1 MMGPVAEQHA
11 LASSVDYVTAYA
23 DAAGEVVSTIA
34 ECDMGAHVPGCP
46 GWSTYDLV
54 VHLGNVHA
62 WAATILETGAE
73 APKQTDE
80 PSSRRAR
87 AAAQWYSGKAEDL
100 LTVLRESRA
109 ADPCWTFSRNRTAGF
124 WQRRQAHETTV
135 HLADLRA
142 ASGGKPARLHAGI
155 TPALAAD
162 GALEVLEVFLPRMHD
177 RGKPAELRAPLLVH
191 ARDTR
196 DTWLLTPVVDGP
208 PKVSVVHPD
217 DDVDD
222 ATDLVAAP
230 AAELML
236 LLWRRLPV
244 GHEAV
249 TIDGHRERIL
259 AFLQGPLTS

>member
-1 MMGPVAEQHA
+1 VTEQQQA

-23 DAAGEVVSTIA
+23 EAAGEVVSAIGA
-34 ECDMGAHVPGCP
+34 SDMGARVPGCP

-73 APKQTDE
+73 APRQTDE
-80 PSSRRAR
+80 PPSKRAR
-87 AAAQWYSGKAEDL
+87 AVAQWYSGKAEDL

-109 ADPCWTFSRNRTAGF
+109 ADSCWTFSRDHRTTGF
-124 WQRRQAHETTV
+124 WQRRQAHETAV

-142 ASGGKPARLHAGI
+142 SSSRRPSRLHAGF

-196 DTWLLTPVVDGP
+196 DTWLLTPVVEGP

-222 ATDLVAAP
+222 TADLVAAP

-236 LLWRRLPV
+236 LLWQRLPV
-244 GHEAV
+244 DHEAV
-249 TIDGHRERIL
+249 TVDGHRERIL
-259 AFLQGPLTS
+259 AFLQGPLTA